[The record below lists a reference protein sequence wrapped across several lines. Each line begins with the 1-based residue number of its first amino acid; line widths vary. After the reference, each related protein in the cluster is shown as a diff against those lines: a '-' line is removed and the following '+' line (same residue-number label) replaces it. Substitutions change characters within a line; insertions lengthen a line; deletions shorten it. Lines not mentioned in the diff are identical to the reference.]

1 VEEAQAGRVETT
13 PPEVDS
19 LPGSPPPDSR
29 VAAVAAGLFTE
40 APACR
45 PSHPIAVLSMHG
57 TADEILLQVGPPVR

>member
-1 VEEAQAGRVETT
+1 
-13 PPEVDS
+13 
-19 LPGSPPPDSR
+19 

-57 TADEILLQVGPPVR
+57 TADEVLP

>member
-13 PPEVDS
+13 PPEVDA

-29 VAAVAAGLFTE
+29 LAAVAAVAAGLFTE

-57 TADEILLQVGPPVR
+57 TADEVLP